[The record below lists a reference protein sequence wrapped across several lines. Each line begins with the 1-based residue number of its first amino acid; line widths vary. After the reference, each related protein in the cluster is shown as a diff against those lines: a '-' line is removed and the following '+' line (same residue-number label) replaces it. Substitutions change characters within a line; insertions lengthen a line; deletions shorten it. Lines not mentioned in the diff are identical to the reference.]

1 MPGSGEC
8 LLVSLVS
15 DTQGSRGRACL
26 FHPDGVALV
35 LIATASRVF
44 CFIGTVHLCL

>member
-1 MPGSGEC
+1 VQGSGEC
-8 LLVSLVS
+8 LLVSVVS
-15 DTQGSRGRACL
+15 DTQGSRGCACL